1 MTDAWVYMLRC
12 ADGSLYTGWTTDVE
26 RRLARHRDGSA
37 SRYTASRLPVELVLV
52 LAMVDHSAA
61 RREEARIKALD
72 RPAKLALIAA
82 GCESPPARCRAAEEV
97 GATDEVRP
105 GAPLGLRHDGGMASR
120 PPARSVKI
128 SADERTG
135 WSSDRPRRDGA
146 PARPANLTV
155 HCRVLAPAD
164 RLRYSP
170 GSLLVLACASPA
182 ERDRFLDRLIEDRAS
197 LLSLGKVRAL
207 LAGRVAE
214 HELPTRAEELLRAA
228 VSKRLESRET
238 VVLATERLDAGERE
252 PFVRIAAALKRPR
265 HLILLETAREQ
276 VPEEDHAALNELR
289 RALDAGELGGEG
301 FQTALRLGGGSAG
314 EVKRI
319 LFRPPPR
326 EDD

>member
-1 MTDAWVYMLRC
+1 
-12 ADGSLYTGWTTDVE
+12 
-26 RRLARHRDGSA
+26 
-37 SRYTASRLPVELVLV
+37 
-52 LAMVDHSAA
+52 
-61 RREEARIKALD
+61 
-72 RPAKLALIAA
+72 
-82 GCESPPARCRAAEEV
+82 
-97 GATDEVRP
+97 
-105 GAPLGLRHDGGMASR
+105 MASR

-128 SADERTG
+128 SDDERGG

-146 PARPANLTV
+146 PPRPADVTV
-155 HCRVLAPAD
+155 HCRLLSPTD

-170 GSLLVLACASPA
+170 GSLLVVASA
-182 ERDRFLDRLIEDRAS
+182 SAQERDRFLDRLIEDRAS
-197 LLSLGKVRAL
+197 LLSLDKVRAL

-214 HELPTRAEELLRAA
+214 EDLDARAQELLAAA

-238 VVLATERLDAGERE
+238 VVLALDGLDAGERE
-252 PFVRIAAALKRPR
+252 PFVRMAAALKRPR

-276 VPEEDHAALNELR
+276 VREEDLLALNELR

-326 EDD
+326 EES